1 MSTGLF
7 ANEEDGYALEET
19 KYTLKVDAPASE
31 PVSEPDSSDSDF
43 GFGDDSEGESFD
55 AEAEPKDDKPFD
67 DEPFDAGVEADE
79 DEDPKKY
86 IQQLAGKIGQSLRD
100 YEKELGD
107 PDFELEKFVINSV
120 ISATNTSEMDKED
133 QEDII
138 KKVETSGSDD
148 EPKDDEK
155 DASEPAEDNGDEIDV
170 DVDVK
175 DEESLDEISLGNDI
189 EEVFQ
194 EWSKPMHLKDAVIV
208 SDGLK
213 YHLDGKIPLG
223 ESVFRYGSEKYINLL
238 KEVKSLYDSNLISL
252 NENDEF
258 IINSA
263 IPKVAI
269 VDDKEIL
276 LNAIYE
282 DVDEDVSFIN
292 EIDGVVENLP
302 TFTQLAALGAPM
314 LALIIRDII
323 KGNKKEAK
331 EKLEKGLK
339 DKNSDN
345 ELSESMIDDLSKLLK
360 EAEYRGKKVQLNKPK
375 RGGSKKFY
383 VYVRDPKTK
392 NIKKVSFGAKSGGG
406 NLAVKLKDPKARK
419 AFADRHNCEQKNDKT
434 KAGYWACRLPRYAK
448 SLGLSGGGTWW

>member
-43 GFGDDSEGESFD
+43 GFGDDSEGESFGGED
-55 AEAEPKDDKPFD
+55 EPKDDKPFD

-100 YEKELGD
+100 YEKELGN

-138 KKVETSGSDD
+138 KKVETSGSNN

-155 DASEPAEDNGDEIDV
+155 DTSEPAEEEDV
-170 DVDVK
+170 DVDIK
-175 DEESLDEISLGNDI
+175 DEEPLDEVSFGDDI

-194 EWSKPMHLKDAVIV
+194 EWSKPMQLKDAIIV

-258 IINSA
+258 IVNSA

-269 VDDKEIL
+269 VNDKEIL
-276 LNAIYE
+276 LNTIYE
-282 DVDEDVSFIN
+282 DVDEDLSFIN
-292 EIDGVVENLP
+292 EVDPMVDALP

-331 EKLEKGLK
+331 ETLEKGLK
-339 DKNSDN
+339 DEKDNN
-345 ELSESMIDDLSKLLK
+345 ELSEAMIDDLSKLLK
-360 EAEYRGKKVQLNKPK
+360 EAEYQGKKVQLNKPK

-383 VYVRDPKTK
+383 VYVMNPKTK
-392 NIKKVSFGAKSGGG
+392 KVKKVSFGAKSGGG